1 MRQGITSSLKSF
13 QDFNV
18 IPTYY
23 QLRITLGF
31 VGLALAAVI
40 IGEVLV
46 YQVFWPLTKALPR
59 DTAMIIR
66 PQLFTI
72 VFWYSVPIVLFVIL
86 GGIVITH
93 RFAGPVYHI
102 ERKLDKLLQGE
113 PIELIARRHGEH
125 GVLFFSSPCPPC
137 LRGKIHSP
145 VPKILDLL
153 CSDAFR
159 KNIC

>member
-1 MRQGITSSLKSF
+1 MHKRKIRNFLIKR
-13 QDFNV
+13 
-18 IPTYY
+18 PM

-40 IGEVLV
+40 IGELLV
-46 YQVFWPLTKALPR
+46 YQVFWPLINALPR

-72 VFWYSVPIVLFVIL
+72 VFWYSIPLILLIIL

-93 RFAGPVYHI
+93 RFAGPVYQI

-113 PIELIARRHGEH
+113 PIELIHLRKGDELKELAEKINA
-125 GVLFFSSPCPPC
+125 VLLKFQELQKADNSQ
-137 LRGKIHSP
+137 K
-145 VPKILDLL
+145 
-153 CSDAFR
+153 
-159 KNIC
+159 

>member
-1 MRQGITSSLKSF
+1 MHKRKIRNFLIKR
-13 QDFNV
+13 
-18 IPTYY
+18 PM

-40 IGEVLV
+40 IGELLV
-46 YQVFWPLTKALPR
+46 YQVFWPLTTALPR

-66 PQLFTI
+66 PQLVTI
-72 VFWYSVPIVLFVIL
+72 VFWYSVPVLLFVIV

-113 PIELIARRHGEH
+113 PIELIR
-125 GVLFFSSPCPPC
+125 
-137 LRGKIHSP
+137 LRKGDELKELAEKINAVFLKFQELQKTDNSQ
-145 VPKILDLL
+145 
-153 CSDAFR
+153 S
-159 KNIC
+159 